1 MSGKVRW
8 TLLFGLVM
16 LHFRFSLTDEVT
28 CSRIDFDQATV
39 TYLARCSFYQEFE
52 SKPYAES
59 AHFQPFRKDAKY
71 YLTNQWE
78 GLTCGETVESFSLNE
93 ETELR
98 MIYNLILDSGA
109 TLEVRV
115 VDLDRLDS
123 ENKPTVVIRWKTEQ
137 ATLGWGLFREK
148 MDKTVKRAK
157 IQIEANMNAGSD
169 VAIEY
174 FTIFNFEVET
184 DECNSID
191 EFAPTTTTSTPLQ
204 TITTTTTVTTTTTTP
219 ATTTT
224 TLSSSTSTTSTEVPT
239 TTTEFSTLETSST
252 VGMSTAYTQRDESTT
267 TSTEVPTTT
276 TTVSSTIAESST
288 TEIFPEIEPNSNE
301 WVWIMLA
308 ALFACLLCIA
318 TASAAYIYAMN
329 KHLLDLN
336 TKLREHRLRRDH
348 SGLDLSLRKVEEGG
362 KRKIRAV

>member
-1 MSGKVRW
+1 M
-8 TLLFGLVM
+8 LGLVM
-16 LHFRFSLTDEVT
+16 LHFRFSQTDEVT

-157 IQIEANMNAGSD
+157 VNN
-169 VAIEY
+169 
-174 FTIFNFEVET
+174 
-184 DECNSID
+184 
-191 EFAPTTTTSTPLQ
+191 
-204 TITTTTTVTTTTTTP
+204 
-219 ATTTT
+219 
-224 TLSSSTSTTSTEVPT
+224 
-239 TTTEFSTLETSST
+239 
-252 VGMSTAYTQRDESTT
+252 
-267 TSTEVPTTT
+267 
-276 TTVSSTIAESST
+276 
-288 TEIFPEIEPNSNE
+288 
-301 WVWIMLA
+301 
-308 ALFACLLCIA
+308 
-318 TASAAYIYAMN
+318 
-329 KHLLDLN
+329 
-336 TKLREHRLRRDH
+336 
-348 SGLDLSLRKVEEGG
+348 
-362 KRKIRAV
+362 